1 MCVIP
6 WRTGGSGATG
16 AAAQEDSAGKEP
28 ATAAGDGAG
37 PSRESLQE
45 PGCAEDAAMH
55 LLLVFGGMD
64 TQGEIYRDCIVTR
77 IA

>member
-6 WRTGGSGATG
+6 WRTGGGGATG

-37 PSRESLQE
+37 PSRESLLE